1 MFQLSF
7 RLGAMLIALAMCLTG
22 CGSSAAGP
30 SNSSDISSS
39 IGSSSDSETGSGL
52 EEAIPVVMPE
62 PEPEPQPV
70 LTQEDVDQAL
80 AEVMEHYGAAGVT
93 VATVE
98 MGQLSQAG
106 AWGWAV
112 KNEREMTPDTKIRIA
127 SISKVVIAM
136 CAMAMAEEGI
146 IDLDAPISN
155 YWGAG
160 AVNPYSK
167 TQPSARTFMTHT
179 SSIKNLDTTRGLST
193 LRGILQSKS
202 SWRSMEPRRGPRWP
216 R

>member
-155 YWGAG
+155 
-160 AVNPYSK
+160 
-167 TQPSARTFMTHT
+167 
-179 SSIKNLDTTRGLST
+179 
-193 LRGILQSKS
+193 
-202 SWRSMEPRRGPRWP
+202 
-216 R
+216 